1 MRYLYDGT
9 KLVER
14 MEDYTLFYL
23 LEECDSVSYDVA
35 AREDKWRKGMNNA
48 IEVIRRNNT
57 QELTTLPKGH
67 KPISVKR
74 IYKTKINQNGKVEK
88 YMARLIVKNYIQLEA
103 VDYEEVFAPVARI
116 DTI

>member
-57 QELTTLPKGH
+57 
-67 KPISVKR
+67 
-74 IYKTKINQNGKVEK
+74 
-88 YMARLIVKNYIQLEA
+88 
-103 VDYEEVFAPVARI
+103 
-116 DTI
+116 